1 MTAPGQRQ
9 LPINKPQTPP
19 YKVAGLI
26 LLVIAAVVVTLVSI
40 QFRGGFAEPE
50 KLTLISSRSGLS
62 MDPGSKV
69 TFNGVEIGRVAEI
82 AAINQGGQPKAKV
95 TLDVDK
101 QFVHLIPE
109 NVDAQIKA
117 TTVFGNKYIA
127 FSSPKDPSPLYLTF

>member
-9 LPINKPQTPP
+9 LPVNKPKTPP
-19 YKVAGLI
+19 YKVAGLV
-26 LLVIAAVVVTLVSI
+26 LVLIAAVVVTLVVI

-82 AAINQGGQPKAKV
+82 TAIDQGGEPKAQV

-101 QFVHLIPE
+101 QFVRLIPE
-109 NVDAQIKA
+109 NVD
-117 TTVFGNKYIA
+117 
-127 FSSPKDPSPLYLTF
+127 